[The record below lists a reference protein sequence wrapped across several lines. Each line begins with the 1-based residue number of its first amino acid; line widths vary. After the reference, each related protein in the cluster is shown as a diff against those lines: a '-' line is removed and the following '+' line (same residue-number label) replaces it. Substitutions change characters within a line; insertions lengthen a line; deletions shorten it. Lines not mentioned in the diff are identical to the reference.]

1 MILMAR
7 CPSCGA
13 HRDEGDDYC
22 PVCGETLT
30 EVQLSEATE
39 EPWYERPGTMLVL
52 VLLFWPAALYGVHK
66 TGWTHTSNRW
76 VLGGCLLMAIVW
88 ILIL

>member
-1 MILMAR
+1 MAR

-13 HRDEGDDYC
+13 HRDADDDYC

-30 EVQLSEATE
+30 EVQLSEATD

-52 VLLFWPAALYGVHK
+52 VLLFWPAALYGVYRRGQWAHP
-66 TGWTHTSNRW
+66 SNRW
-76 VLGGCLLMAIVW
+76 ILGGCLLMAIVW
-88 ILIL
+88 AVVL